1 MDDKVDEGKG
11 WSARQA
17 PTTKTHNTHILVV
30 SKRTH
35 YCSKYLSIK
44 FTTPTPALSK
54 VLKKT
59 KTLFSRARGS
69 TCYQPGRRA
78 QTERSSSDQDL
89 PATTVQLVPEICR
102 HPPFY
107 SSPGSAG
114 HHQSTR
120 PQDLPAPTHRSTRP
134 AAAHHR
140 GLVAGATLP
149 TRVPAGK
156 SNRQREW
163 TRIGLDGK
171 KLYNIGT
178 VLYVLSYEHHLG

>member
-1 MDDKVDEGKG
+1 MLAQKSSPASTTLRLTKWSGEVVVVDDKVDEGKG

-59 KTLFSRARGS
+59 KTLYSRARGS

-89 PATTVQLVPEICR
+89 PAPPVNSSPRSAGTTVQLVPR
-102 HPPFY
+102 HPPTGQLVPLRLITAD
-107 SSPGSAG
+107 SSPVQ
-114 HHQSTR
+114 HFRLVFQ
-120 PQDLPAPTHRSTRP
+120 
-134 AAAHHR
+134 R
-140 GLVAGATLP
+140 GKAT
-149 TRVPAGK
+149 G
-156 SNRQREW
+156 RQ
-163 TRIGLDGK
+163 
-171 KLYNIGT
+171 
-178 VLYVLSYEHHLG
+178 

>member
-1 MDDKVDEGKG
+1 MLAQKSSPASTTLMLTKWSGEVVVDDKVDEGKG

-59 KTLFSRARGS
+59 KTLYSRARGS

-78 QTERSSSDQDL
+78 QTERSSSDH
-89 PATTVQLVPEICR
+89 R
-102 HPPFY
+102 
-107 SSPGSAG
+107 
-114 HHQSTR
+114 STR

-134 AAAHHR
+134 AVAHHR

-156 SNRQREW
+156 SNRQRQ
-163 TRIGLDGK
+163 
-171 KLYNIGT
+171 
-178 VLYVLSYEHHLG
+178 